1 MLIDTGFR
9 PSVHGFAFRNAWHDT
24 LLGVFASRGRCGG
37 MVFLALD
44 RFAAGSDPETP
55 SATTEAPSEAHR
67 GVEEMPPYDSPL
79 ARLIWR
85 RQVDSVVGGLGVN
98 LWRFAR
104 LTYLPT
110 QAALGAARTARSELD
125 GILRSLAEGRPVPL
139 GLVSALGFPHLA
151 RNHQVLA
158 YAAETR
164 DDRVLLR
171 VYDPNHPLRDDVA
184 IVVPL
189 DAREPIVERIGA
201 RVMKWRGLFAERYVP
216 VPGVGRRAG
225 AASPSTGPD
234 ALRRVWGMAAIGAVV
249 GLLLAAFVRR
259 RR

>member
-9 PSVHGFAFRNAWHDT
+9 PSVHGFAFRNAWRDT

-44 RFAAGSDPETP
+44 RFAVRSEPDSPSDT
-55 SATTEAPSEAHR
+55 AQAPAAASR
-67 GVEEMPPYDSPL
+67 GVQEMPPYDSPL

-85 RQVDSVVGGLGVN
+85 RQVGSVLGGFGVN
-98 LWRFAR
+98 LWRFAQ

-110 QAALGAARTARSELD
+110 HAAFGAARTARAELD
-125 GILRSLAEGRPVPL
+125 GILRDLAAGLPVPL

-158 YAAETR
+158 YAAERR
-164 DDRVLLR
+164 DDRVSLR
-171 VYDPNHPLRDDVA
+171 VYDPNHPLRDDIA
-184 IVVPL
+184 ITVPL
-189 DAREPIVERIGA
+189 DTRQPIVERIGA
-201 RVMKWRGLFAERYVP
+201 RPLHWRGLFAEHWVLP
-216 VPGVGRRAG
+216 DG
-225 AASPSTGPD
+225 AALHDGAAGLPVSAYTR
-234 ALRRVWGMAAIGAVV
+234 RRVWGMGAIGAVA
-249 GLLLAAFVRR
+249 GLALAAFVRR